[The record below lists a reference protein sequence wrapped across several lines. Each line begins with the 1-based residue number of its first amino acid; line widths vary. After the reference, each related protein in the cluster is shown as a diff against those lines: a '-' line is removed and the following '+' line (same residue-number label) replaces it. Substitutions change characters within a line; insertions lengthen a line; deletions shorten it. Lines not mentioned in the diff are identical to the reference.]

1 MKKPLNRVLIY
12 TCVFICSSL
21 PLLIHGQENRSS
33 DDLFQ
38 LARTS
43 AFHDHD
49 YPRAIELC
57 KKALGKSPDYADIR
71 NFLGRIYTWKHFP
84 DSARQEFQYV
94 LAQHP
99 DNEDALAAITDLE
112 FWNDHSDL
120 ALAYCEKGLFYH
132 PASPALLLKKAKI
145 LNGLS
150 RYAESA
156 TITDTLL
163 KRDPHNT
170 EARVLAL
177 QTRSKAAKNQLGLYY
192 DYVYF
197 DKEFNDPWHLVSMD
211 YKRQT
216 SLGSVFGRVN
226 YANRFNTNGIQFETD
241 AYPRISR
248 VFYSYLNAGYSHDVG
263 IFPKYRA
270 GFSLYANLPLSFEAE
285 GGFRYLYFSSNT
297 WIYTFSAGKYY
308 KNYWFNFRT
317 YLTPGNSNLSQSYT
331 FTTRYYYGGSDDYIA
346 LGLGTGISPDDRSN
360 NVQLNDNYNL
370 ISDKVF
376 AVYNHAIKRLHVIF
390 ATVTLINQEYLPK
403 TRGNQVDFGIGY
415 QKRF

>member
-1 MKKPLNRVLIY
+1 MKKPNNRFLLY
-12 TCVFICSSL
+12 TCVFVCSVL
-21 PLLIHGQENRSS
+21 PLMVHGQDALSS
-33 DDLFQ
+33 DGL
-38 LARTS
+38 LHMARTS

-57 KKALGKSPDYADIR
+57 KKALEKSPEYADIR
-71 NFLGRIYTWKHFP
+71 IFLGRIYTWRHFP
-84 DSARQEFQYV
+84 DSARQEFHYV
-94 LAQHP
+94 LGRNP
-99 DNEDALAAITDLE
+99 GNEDASSGITDLE
-112 FWNDHSDL
+112 FWNDHSEL

-132 PASPALLLKKAKI
+132 PGSRSLLLKKAKI
-145 LNGLS
+145 LNDLT
-150 RYAESA
+150 RYKEAA
-156 TITDTLL
+156 AITDTLL
-163 KRDPHNT
+163 QRDPLNA
-170 EARVLAL
+170 EVRVLAL
-177 QTRSKAAKNQLGLYY
+177 QTRSKAAKNQIGVYY

-197 DKEFNDPWHLVSMD
+197 DREFNDPWHLLSMD

-216 SLGSVFGRVN
+216 RLGSVIGRVN
-226 YANRFNTNGIQFETD
+226 YANRFNSNGLQIEAD

-248 VFYSYLNAGYSHDVG
+248 IFYSYLNAGYSHDVG

-297 WIYTFSAGKYY
+297 WIYTMSAGKYY
-308 KNYWFNFRT
+308 KNYWFNIRT

-331 FTTRYYYGGSDDYIA
+331 FTTRYYYGGSDDYVA
-346 LGLGTGISPDDRSN
+346 MGLGTGISPDDGSN
-360 NVQLNDNYNL
+360 NVQLNTNYNL

-376 AVYNHAIKRLHVIF
+376 AVYNHAIKRLNVIF
-390 ATVTLINQEYLPK
+390 ASVTLINQEYLPK